1 MQRIRGATEV
11 SILID
16 ENTKFVVQG
25 LSGHQATFD
34 TKGALAY
41 GSKVVAGVVPG
52 RKGEKVLDIPMYNT
66 VAEAVQHQGAEASVI
81 YVPARGGKD
90 AILEAAAA
98 GIQLVVVVTEK
109 IPYRDFAEAYDIANS
124 KGMRIIGPNSN
135 GLISPGKSKLGILGN
150 DPRYFTPGNVGVLSR
165 SGGMNHE
172 ICNLLTRAG
181 MGQSTAISIG
191 GDPMV
196 GFSFKDGLELYQEDE
211 ETAAVAFYCEPGGR
225 MEEEAAEFVASGGF
239 EKPVVAFVA
248 GKFMENMPEGMPFG
262 HAGAIIEG
270 GLGKPSTK
278 MKIMGEA
285 GILVAERMDDI
296 PLMIKKALS
305 V

>member
-1 MQRIRGATEV
+1 M

-16 ENTKFVVQG
+16 KNTRFVVQG

-41 GSKVVAGVVPG
+41 GSNVVAGVVPG

-66 VAEAVQHQGAEASVI
+66 VEEAVQQQGAEASVI

-109 IPYRDFAEAYDIANS
+109 IPYRDFAEAYDIAKS
-124 KGMRIIGPNSN
+124 KVMRIIGPNSN

-172 ICNLLTRAG
+172 ICNLLTKAG
-181 MGQSTAISIG
+181 IGQSTAISIG

-196 GFSFKDGLELYQEDE
+196 GFSFKDGLKLYQEDE
-211 ETAAVAFYCEPGGR
+211 ETAAVAFYCEPGAGWKR
-225 MEEEAAEFVASGGF
+225 MRPTLSLRVGLKNRWWHLLQVNSWKTCPKAHLS
-239 EKPVVAFVA
+239 
-248 GKFMENMPEGMPFG
+248 GMPVRSLKVG
-262 HAGAIIEG
+262 WENHRP
-270 GLGKPSTK
+270 K
-278 MKIMGEA
+278 
-285 GILVAERMDDI
+285 
-296 PLMIKKALS
+296 
-305 V
+305 